1 MYGKRPG
8 HSRSIGTKSV
18 DPLQSIDFVDTL
30 LTVFDPK
37 PQPAGEKTGRG
48 KKPLLP
54 EKFNVNGLE
63 IYVISSTI
71 GVGEDPRFPRRL

>member
-1 MYGKRPG
+1 MYGKCPG
-8 HSRSIGTKSV
+8 GSRRLGTKSV
-18 DPLQSIDFVDTL
+18 DPLQSIDVVDTL
-30 LTVFDPK
+30 LTVFDTK

-54 EKFNVNGLE
+54 EKFIVNCLE

-71 GVGEDPRFPRRL
+71 GVGEDPRFPRRF

>member
-1 MYGKRPG
+1 MPDDATTDDRGQIDLLGEAVRG
-8 HSRSIGTKSV
+8 SRSIGTKSV

-48 KKPLLP
+48 KKPGTAT
-54 EKFNVNGLE
+54 VNR
-63 IYVISSTI
+63 
-71 GVGEDPRFPRRL
+71 GEWRIV

>member
-8 HSRSIGTKSV
+8 GSRSLGTKSV

-54 EKFNVNGLE
+54 EKLNVNCLE
-63 IYVISSTI
+63 NYVISSTI
-71 GVGEDPRFPRRL
+71 GVGEDPRFPRRF